1 MSARVRVAQVVT
13 KFVAGA
19 GGITLRGAL
28 ALDPDRYAV
37 TIFAADGGP
46 LFAQAELAGIDIIRL
61 RHMSPTINPGEDVRG
76 VRELV
81 GHLGADRFDLVHS
94 HSAKAGAIGRIAAR
108 RVGTPAIVHSFHGFP
123 FHDFQSP
130 ARRAAY
136 IAIERWLGR
145 FTDQFLTD
153 GGAVAAEAVRLHI
166 APSERIRAIDSPVE
180 TNVPTVSPATREH
193 ARRLL
198 GIAPHVPVIGSVGRL
213 DHQKAPEDMVMAI
226 AALGRPDVT
235 VVWVGDGHL
244 RTRVERR
251 IAREGLAGR
260 FVLLGERQDVPAL
273 LPGFDVFAM
282 SSLYEGLP
290 CAVVEA
296 MTCGVPVVATAVNSV
311 PEVVV
316 AGKTGLLVPTRDP
329 ASLARALAYLLDHTE
344 EAAQMAAEARLRLGG
359 RFRAETLGRDLTAV
373 YELAL
378 RRPAAMSPASL
389 ASATPASDP
398 QARGSTPPFTGRD
411 NPRASWRP

>member
-1 MSARVRVAQVVT
+1 MDEVSCGMTARVRVAQVVT

-28 ALDPDRYAV
+28 GLDPDRYAV
-37 TIFAADGGP
+37 TILAADGGP
-46 LFAQAELAGIDIIRL
+46 LFMQAELAGIETIRL

-81 GHLGADRFDLVHS
+81 GHLGRGRFDLVHT
-94 HSAKAGAIGRIAAR
+94 HSAKAGATGRIAAR
-108 RVGTPAIVHSFHGFP
+108 RVGVPAIVHSFHGFP

-136 IAIERWLGR
+136 IAIERRLAR
-145 FTDQFLTD
+145 FTDQFVTD
-153 GGAVAAEAVRLHI
+153 GGAIAAEAVRLGI
-166 APSERIRAIDSPVE
+166 APAERIRAIDSPVE
-180 TNVPTVSPATREH
+180 TEVPTVSTETRAQ

-198 GIAPHVPVIGSVGRL
+198 GIPPEVPVIGSVGRL
-213 DHQKAPEDMVMAI
+213 DYQKAPEDMVAAI
-226 AALGRPDVT
+226 AALGRPEVRM
-235 VVWVGDGHL
+235 VWVGDGDL
-244 RTRVERR
+244 RARVERR
-251 IAREGLAGR
+251 IARAGLTGR
-260 FVLLGERQDVPAL
+260 FLLLGERQDVPAL
-273 LPGFDVFAM
+273 LPGFDAFAM

-316 AGKTGLLVPTRDP
+316 PGKTGLLVPTRDP
-329 ASLARALAYLLDHTE
+329 AGLARALGYLLDHTD
-344 EAAQMAAEARLRLGG
+344 EAAAMASEARLRLGD
-359 RFRAETLGRDLTAV
+359 RFRAESIGRDLTAV

-378 RRPAAMSPASL
+378 RRPPAMASATL
-389 ASATPASDP
+389 ASATPA
-398 QARGSTPPFTGRD
+398 
-411 NPRASWRP
+411 

>member
-1 MSARVRVAQVVT
+1 
-13 KFVAGA
+13 
-19 GGITLRGAL
+19 
-28 ALDPDRYAV
+28 
-37 TIFAADGGP
+37 
-46 LFAQAELAGIDIIRL
+46 
-61 RHMSPTINPGEDVRG
+61 
-76 VRELV
+76 
-81 GHLGADRFDLVHS
+81 
-94 HSAKAGAIGRIAAR
+94 
-108 RVGTPAIVHSFHGFP
+108 
-123 FHDFQSP
+123 
-130 ARRAAY
+130 
-136 IAIERWLGR
+136 
-145 FTDQFLTD
+145 
-153 GGAVAAEAVRLHI
+153 
-166 APSERIRAIDSPVE
+166 
-180 TNVPTVSPATREH
+180 
-193 ARRLL
+193 
-198 GIAPHVPVIGSVGRL
+198 
-213 DHQKAPEDMVMAI
+213 
-226 AALGRPDVT
+226 
-235 VVWVGDGHL
+235 VGDGHL
-244 RTRVERR
+244 RARVERR

-273 LPGFDVFAM
+273 LPGFDVFAK

-359 RFRAETLGRDLTAV
+359 RFRAETLGHDLTAV

-389 ASATPASDP
+389 ASATPASAP
-398 QARGSTPPFTGRD
+398 QARGPTPPFTGRD

>member
-1 MSARVRVAQVVT
+1 MNEVSCGMTARVRVAQVVT

-28 ALDPDRYAV
+28 GLDPDRYAV
-37 TIFAADGGP
+37 TILAAEGGP
-46 LFAQAELAGIDIIRL
+46 LFVQAELAGIETIRL
-61 RHMSPTINPGEDVRG
+61 RHMSPTINPGEDFRG

-81 GHLGADRFDLVHS
+81 GHLGPGRFDLVHT
-94 HSAKAGAIGRIAAR
+94 HSAKAGATGRIAAR
-108 RVGTPAIVHSFHGFP
+108 RVGVPAIVHSFHGFP

-136 IAIERWLGR
+136 IAIERRLAR
-145 FTDQFLTD
+145 FTDQFVTD
-153 GGAVAAEAVRLHI
+153 GGAIAAEAVRLGI
-166 APSERIRAIDSPVE
+166 APAERIRAIDSPVE
-180 TNVPTVSPATREH
+180 TTVPTVSTETRAQ

-198 GIAPHVPVIGSVGRL
+198 GIPPDVPVIGSVGRL
-213 DHQKAPEDMVMAI
+213 DCQKAPEDMVAAI
-226 AALGRPDVT
+226 AALGRPDVRM
-235 VVWVGDGHL
+235 VWVGDGDL
-244 RTRVERR
+244 RARVERR
-251 IAREGLAGR
+251 IARAGLTDR
-260 FVLLGERQDVPAL
+260 FLLLGERQDVPAL

-316 AGKTGLLVPTRDP
+316 PGKTGLLVPTKNP
-329 ASLARALAYLLDHTE
+329 AALARALGYLLDHTD
-344 EAAQMAAEARLRLGG
+344 EAAAMASEARLRLGD
-359 RFRAETLGRDLTAV
+359 RFRAESIGRDLTAV

-378 RRPAAMSPASL
+378 RRPAARASATL
-389 ASATPASDP
+389 ASAAPA
-398 QARGSTPPFTGRD
+398 
-411 NPRASWRP
+411 

>member
-1 MSARVRVAQVVT
+1 MDEVSCGMTARVRVAQVVT

-28 ALDPDRYAV
+28 GLDPDRYAV
-37 TIFAADGGP
+37 TILAADGGP
-46 LFAQAELAGIDIIRL
+46 LFMQAELAGIETIRL

-81 GHLGADRFDLVHS
+81 GHLGRGRFDLVHT
-94 HSAKAGAIGRIAAR
+94 HSAKAGATGRIAAR
-108 RVGTPAIVHSFHGFP
+108 RVGVPAIVHSFHGFP

-136 IAIERWLGR
+136 IAIERRLAR
-145 FTDQFLTD
+145 FTDQFVTD
-153 GGAVAAEAVRLHI
+153 GGAIAAEAVRLGI
-166 APSERIRAIDSPVE
+166 APAERIRAIDSPVE
-180 TNVPTVSPATREH
+180 TEVPTVSAETRAQ

-198 GIAPHVPVIGSVGRL
+198 GIPPEVPVIGSVGRL
-213 DHQKAPEDMVMAI
+213 DYQKAPEDMVAAI
-226 AALGRPDVT
+226 AALGRPDVRM
-235 VVWVGDGHL
+235 VWVGDGDL
-244 RTRVERR
+244 RARVERR
-251 IAREGLAGR
+251 IARAGLTGR
-260 FVLLGERQDVPAL
+260 FLLLGERQDVPAL

-316 AGKTGLLVPTRDP
+316 PGKTGLLVPTRDP
-329 ASLARALAYLLDHTE
+329 AGLARALGYLLDHTD
-344 EAAQMAAEARLRLGG
+344 EAAAMASKARLRLGD
-359 RFRAETLGRDLTAV
+359 RFRAESIGRDLTAV

-378 RRPAAMSPASL
+378 RRPPAMASATF
-389 ASATPASDP
+389 ASATPA
-398 QARGSTPPFTGRD
+398 
-411 NPRASWRP
+411 

>member
-1 MSARVRVAQVVT
+1 MDEVSCGMTARVRVAQVVT

-28 ALDPDRYAV
+28 GLDPDRYAV
-37 TIFAADGGP
+37 TILAADGGP
-46 LFAQAELAGIDIIRL
+46 LFMQAELAGIETIRL

-81 GHLGADRFDLVHS
+81 GHLGRGRFDLVHT
-94 HSAKAGAIGRIAAR
+94 HSAKAGATGRIAAR
-108 RVGTPAIVHSFHGFP
+108 RVGVPAIVHSFHGFP

-136 IAIERWLGR
+136 IAIERRLAR
-145 FTDQFLTD
+145 FTDQFVTD
-153 GGAVAAEAVRLHI
+153 GGAIAAEAVRLGI
-166 APSERIRAIDSPVE
+166 APAERIRAIDSPVE
-180 TNVPTVSPATREH
+180 TEVPTVSTETRAQ

-198 GIAPHVPVIGSVGRL
+198 GIPPEVPVIGSVGRL
-213 DHQKAPEDMVMAI
+213 DYQKAPEDMVAAI
-226 AALGRPDVT
+226 AALGRPEVRM
-235 VVWVGDGHL
+235 VWVGDGDL
-244 RTRVERR
+244 RARVERR
-251 IAREGLAGR
+251 IARAGLTGR
-260 FVLLGERQDVPAL
+260 FLLLGERQDVPAL
-273 LPGFDVFAM
+273 LPGFDAFAM

-316 AGKTGLLVPTRDP
+316 PGKTGLLVPTRDP
-329 ASLARALAYLLDHTE
+329 AGLARALGYLLDHTD
-344 EAAQMAAEARLRLGG
+344 EAAAMASEARLRLGD
-359 RFRAETLGRDLTAV
+359 RFRAESIGRDLTTV

-378 RRPAAMSPASL
+378 RRPPAMASATL
-389 ASATPASDP
+389 ASATPA
-398 QARGSTPPFTGRD
+398 
-411 NPRASWRP
+411 

>member
-1 MSARVRVAQVVT
+1 MTARLRVAQVVT

-37 TIFAADGGP
+37 TILAADGGP
-46 LFAQAELAGIDIIRL
+46 LFAQAEQAGIDTIRL
-61 RHMSPTINPGEDVRG
+61 RHMSPTISPAEDVRG

-81 GHLGADRFDLVHS
+81 GHLGAGKFDLIHT

-130 ARRAAY
+130 GRRAAY
-136 IAIERWLGR
+136 IAVERRLGR
-145 FTDQFLTD
+145 FTDQFVTD
-153 GGAVAAEAVRLHI
+153 GGAVAAEAVRLRI

-180 TNVPTVSPATREH
+180 TNVPTVSPATRAH

-198 GIAPHVPVIGSVGRL
+198 GIAPDVPVIGSVGRL
-213 DHQKAPEDMVMAI
+213 DEQKAPEDMVAAI
-226 AALGRPDVT
+226 AALGRPDVK
-235 VVWVGDGHL
+235 VVWVGDGQL
-244 RTRVERR
+244 RARVERR
-251 IAREGLAGR
+251 ITRHGLAAR

-329 ASLARALAYLLDHTE
+329 ASLARALAYLLDHHE
-344 EAAQMAAEARLRLGG
+344 EAAQMAAEARRRLGD
-359 RFRAETLGRDLTAV
+359 RFHAETLGRDLTAV

-378 RRPAAMSPASL
+378 RRPAVVSPTPL
-389 ASATPASDP
+389 ASVTP
-398 QARGSTPPFTGRD
+398 T
-411 NPRASWRP
+411 

>member
-1 MSARVRVAQVVT
+1 MTARLRVAQVVT

-37 TIFAADGGP
+37 TILAADGGP
-46 LFAQAELAGIDIIRL
+46 LFAQAEQAGIDTIRL
-61 RHMSPTINPGEDVRG
+61 RHMSPTISPAEDVRG

-81 GHLGADRFDLVHS
+81 GHLGAGKFDLVHT

-130 ARRAAY
+130 GRRAAY
-136 IAIERWLGR
+136 IAVERRLGR
-145 FTDQFLTD
+145 FTDQFVTD
-153 GGAVAAEAVRLHI
+153 GGAVAAEAIRLRI

-180 TNVPTVSPATREH
+180 TNVPNVSPATRAH

-198 GIAPHVPVIGSVGRL
+198 GIAPDVPVIGSVGRL
-213 DHQKAPEDMVMAI
+213 DEQKAPEDMVAAI
-226 AALGRPDVT
+226 AALGRPDVK
-235 VVWVGDGHL
+235 VVWVGDGQL
-244 RTRVERR
+244 RARVERR
-251 IAREGLAGR
+251 ITRHGLADR

-296 MTCGVPVVATAVNSV
+296 MTCGVPVVATAINSV

-329 ASLARALAYLLDHTE
+329 ASLARALAYLLDHRE
-344 EAAQMAAEARLRLGG
+344 EAAQMAAQARLRLAD

-378 RRPAAMSPASL
+378 RRPAVVSPAPLTSV
-389 ASATPASDP
+389 TPA
-398 QARGSTPPFTGRD
+398 
-411 NPRASWRP
+411 